1 MGSQCRCIILKASPA
16 MLRRASDVKGIN
28 DQEDNSFEFERTVFY
43 PEQEGCHGI
52 PEEIHYNIACKEFY
66 QNINRTGSNALPRK
80 VTDRHWDSVKSIV
93 YIRNDKIAQ
102 DFENQRA
109 RFLEEAKVNEHGRV
123 GERFL
128 FHGSSMETINI
139 IVEQNFS
146 VDVLPRNSEKRE
158 KSMLFGVGVYLS
170 PLPGVSM
177 MYGDGL
183 LLCKVLLGKSE
194 EYHPSGCPPPPI
206 PAEYDTRVV
215 IRDKIPVVIVVKRPA
230 QILPYCIVNVD
241 RSLFTQAGNVPGQRS

>member
-1 MGSQCRCIILKASPA
+1 L
-16 MLRRASDVKGIN
+16 
-28 DQEDNSFEFERTVFY
+28 EFERTVFY
-43 PEQEGCHGI
+43 PEQEGRHGN
-52 PEEIHYNIACKEFY
+52 EEIHYNIACKEFY

-123 GERFL
+123 GERLL
-128 FHGSSMETINI
+128 FHGSSMENINI

-206 PAEYDTRVV
+206 PAEYDSRVV
-215 IRDKIPVVIVVKRPA
+215 IRDKIPVVVVVKRPA
-230 QILPYCIVNVD
+230 QILPYCIVKVD
-241 RSLFTQAGNVPGQRS
+241 WSLFTQAGNVPGQRS